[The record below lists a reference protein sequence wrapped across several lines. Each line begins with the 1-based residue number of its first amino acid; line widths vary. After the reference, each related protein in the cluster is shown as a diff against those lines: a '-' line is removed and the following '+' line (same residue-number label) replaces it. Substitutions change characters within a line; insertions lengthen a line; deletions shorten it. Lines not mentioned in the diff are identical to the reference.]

1 MLIQIHILQNYAPS
15 NLNRDDT
22 GSPKTTYFG
31 GVQRGRISSQCLK
44 RSMRLSETFTDAFE
58 GNGLLA
64 KRTRRLPGLI
74 EAALKEMQVDEGTI
88 SAIVQRVPEIG
99 SESGR
104 GAGKAKEGE
113 PLKTRQLIFV
123 GQNEVKPLAEK
134 LLALY
139 QEKGSKAWKGLKI
152 ADITNAL
159 GKSVPRSV
167 DVAMFGRMTTSAAFE
182 DVQAAVQ
189 VAHAL
194 SVNAVE
200 QEFDYFTAVDDLQ
213 PDEEPGAG
221 MIGDV
226 EYNSST
232 YYKYINV
239 HWEGLVE
246 NLGDDDDARDVARQA
261 VAALL
266 EAAATAQP
274 SGKQNTFAA
283 HNLPDLV
290 LVEVREKNLP
300 VSYANAFIE
309 PARQKAKRTLM
320 DDAVAKL
327 GDYMARVGQTYNLDN
342 MDKRALT
349 AVQDYTLPEAEV
361 IPSLSKLQEW
371 LVAQLPG
378 A

>member
-44 RSMRLSETFTDAFE
+44 RSIRLSEVFADAFQDD
-58 GNGLLA
+58 GLLA
-64 KRTRRLPGLI
+64 KRTRRLPGLV
-74 EAALKEMQVDEGTI
+74 EDALKEMQVDEEIIAT
-88 SAIVQRVPEIG
+88 IVQRVPEIG

-104 GAGKAKEGE
+104 GAGKVEEGE
-113 PLKTRQLIFV
+113 TLETRQLIFV
-123 GQNEVKPLAEK
+123 GQNEVKPMAEK

-139 QEKGSKAWKGLKI
+139 QEKGAKAWEKLDIKK
-152 ADITNAL
+152 DITRAL
-159 GKSVPRSV
+159 GTSVPRSV
-167 DVAMFGRMTTSAAFE
+167 DVAMFGRMTTSSAFE

-200 QEFDYFTAVDDLQ
+200 QEFDYFTAVDDLKG
-213 PDEEPGAG
+213 PDEDPGAG

-226 EYNSST
+226 EYNSSA
-232 YYKYINV
+232 YYKYVNV

-246 NLGDDDDARDVARQA
+246 NLGGDQDIARKA
-261 VAALL
+261 VSALL

-309 PARQKAKRTLM
+309 PARQNAKYTLM

-327 GDYMARVGQTYNLDN
+327 NDYIARVGETYDLVAIDQ
-342 MDKRALT
+342 RALT
-349 AVQDYTLPEAEV
+349 SVQDYTLPEAEG
-361 IPSLSKLQEW
+361 ISSLFKLQEW
-371 LVAQLPG
+371 LAAQLPE

>member
-22 GSPKTTYFG
+22 GSPKTAYFG

-44 RSMRLSETFTDAFE
+44 RSIRLSETFGDAFE
-58 GNGLLA
+58 ENGLLA
-64 KRTRRLPGLI
+64 KRTRRLPDLI
-74 EAALKEMQVDEGTI
+74 QDALQDMQVDEDVI
-88 SAIVQRVPEIG
+88 AAIVQRVPEIG

-113 PLKTRQLIFV
+113 ALRTRQLIFI
-123 GQNEVKPLAEK
+123 GQNEVKPMAEK

-139 QEKGSKAWKGLKI
+139 QKKGAKAWEKLNIKKDI
-152 ADITNAL
+152 ASAL
-159 GKSVPRSV
+159 GASVPRSV

-213 PDEEPGAG
+213 PDEEAGAE

-232 YYKYINV
+232 YYKYVNV
-239 HWEGLVE
+239 HWEGLLK
-246 NLGDDDDARDVARQA
+246 NLGGDHDVAREA
-261 VAALL
+261 VSALL
-266 EAAATAQP
+266 KAAAIAQP

-309 PARQKAKRTLM
+309 AARQNAKCTLM

-327 GDYMARVGQTYNLDN
+327 SDYITRVGVTYDLPAIDR
-342 MDKRALT
+342 RALT
-349 AVQDYTLPEAEV
+349 TVREYSLAEAEV
-361 IPSLSKLQEW
+361 IPSLSRLQEW
-371 LVAQLPG
+371 LVAQLPE

>member
-44 RSMRLSETFTDAFE
+44 RSIRLSETFKEAFE
-58 GNGLLA
+58 DDSLLA
-64 KRTRRLPGLI
+64 KRTRRLPGLVDD
-74 EAALKEMQVDEGTI
+74 ALKEMQIDAETVA
-88 SAIVQRVPEIG
+88 AIVQRVPEIG
-99 SESGR
+99 AESGR
-104 GAGKAKEGE
+104 GAGKVEEGE
-113 PLKTRQLIFV
+113 MLETRQLIFV
-123 GQNEVKPLAEK
+123 GQNEVKPIAEK

-139 QEKGSKAWKGLKI
+139 QERGAKAWKKLKI
-152 ADITNAL
+152 AEITNAL
-159 GKSVPRSV
+159 GRSTPRSV

-200 QEFDYFTAVDDLQ
+200 QEFDYFTAVDDLKE
-213 PDEEPGAG
+213 PDEDPGAG

-226 EYNSST
+226 EYNSSA

-239 HWEGLVE
+239 HWEGLVK
-246 NLGDDDDARDVARQA
+246 NLGGDKDVARKA
-261 VAALL
+261 VSALL

-309 PARQKAKRTLM
+309 PARQNAKRTLM
-320 DDAVAKL
+320 DDAVAWL
-327 GDYMARVGQTYNLDN
+327 NDYIARVGETYDLVAIDH
-342 MDKRALT
+342 RALT
-349 AVQDYTLPEAEV
+349 TVRDYTLPEAEA
-361 IPSLSKLQEW
+361 IPSLSKLGGW
-371 LVAQLPG
+371 LVAQLPE

>member
-44 RSMRLSETFTDAFE
+44 RSIRLSETFADAFE
-58 GNGLLA
+58 ENGLLA

-74 EAALKEMQVDEGTI
+74 EAALKEMQVDAEII
-88 SAIVQRVPEIG
+88 STIVQRVPEIG
-99 SESGR
+99 AESGR
-104 GAGKAKEGE
+104 GAGKVEEGE
-113 PLKTRQLIFV
+113 MLETRQLIFV
-123 GQNEVKPLAEK
+123 GQNEVKPMAEK

-139 QEKGSKAWKGLKI
+139 QEKGAKAWTKLKI
-152 ADITNAL
+152 AEITAAL
-159 GKSVPRSV
+159 GTSVPRSV

-200 QEFDYFTAVDDLQ
+200 QEFDYFTAVDDLKG
-213 PDEEPGAG
+213 PDEDPGAG

-246 NLGDDDDARDVARQA
+246 NLGGDQDVAREA
-261 VAALL
+261 VSALL

-309 PARQKAKRTLM
+309 PARQNAKRTLM

-327 GDYMARVGQTYNLDN
+327 NDYIARVGETYDLVTIDQ
-342 MDKRALT
+342 RALT
-349 AVQDYTLPEAEV
+349 TVRDYTLPEAEV
-361 IPSLSKLQEW
+361 ILSLSKLQEW

>member
-44 RSMRLSETFTDAFE
+44 RSIRLSETFKTAFE
-58 GNGLLA
+58 ENGLLA
-64 KRTRRLPGLI
+64 KRTRRLPGLVKD
-74 EAALKEMQVDEGTI
+74 ALQEMQIDAGI
-88 SAIVQRVPEIG
+88 IAAIVQRVPEIG
-99 SESGR
+99 AESGR
-104 GAGKAKEGE
+104 GAGKVEEGE
-113 PLKTRQLIFV
+113 ALTTRQLIFV
-123 GQNEVKPLAEK
+123 GQNEVQPLAEK

-139 QEKGSKAWKGLKI
+139 QERGAKAWEKL
-152 ADITNAL
+152 DIKEITQAL

-213 PDEEPGAG
+213 PDEETGAE

-232 YYKYINV
+232 YYKYVNV
-239 HWEGLVE
+239 HWEGLVK
-246 NLGDDDDARDVARQA
+246 NLGGDQDIARKA
-261 VAALL
+261 VVALL

-300 VSYANAFIE
+300 VSYANAFIA
-309 PARQKAKRTLM
+309 PARQDFKRTLM

-327 GDYMARVGQTYNLDN
+327 DDYMARIGATYDLVAIDR
-342 MDKRALT
+342 RALV
-349 AVQDYTLPEAEV
+349 AVGDYALPEAETT
-361 IPSLSKLQEW
+361 PSLSKLREW
-371 LVAQLPG
+371 LAAQLPE